1 MATKIPPSK
10 KPITIMLSEDL
21 HKKAKI
27 LAELSDTSLSEL
39 VEDLCERTVK
49 SRLPALLASLMAQ
62 PTPAE

>member
-1 MATKIPPSK
+1 
-10 KPITIMLSEDL
+10 MLSEDL